1 MAWLRI
7 LAGQMRGALGSG
19 NVAVRTVYVSPRVL
33 GAASPAA
40 ASSAEVTRRAL
51 LSERSSA
58 KYRANTKSKRFCSSH
73 TRACLGVKGTR
84 SSAPTAREPRLASA
98 QGQKRQSCAT
108 PVKWAVARD
117 RGSAKSPSGRAAATI
132 EAARASVLQ
141 RLGCQRFQLG
151 FPLTG
156 HEVADLEHTVA
167 SCDHQHLLS
176 LLYVE
181 GVRAWEIANA

>member
-1 MAWLRI
+1 MARLRI
-7 LAGQMRGALGSG
+7 LAGQMRGAVGSR

-84 SSAPTAREPRLASA
+84 SPRPRRGNHDWPAREGRNGIPTA
-98 QGQKRQSCAT
+98 T
-108 PVKWAVARD
+108 PAKWAVARD
-117 RGSAKSPSGRAAATI
+117 RGSAKMALYKPSKIRGAGAQITGGSVHRYPEGEI
-132 EAARASVLQ
+132 GDLDRVWSSASSHALDDTTW
-141 RLGCQRFQLG
+141 RG
-151 FPLTG
+151 
-156 HEVADLEHTVA
+156 
-167 SCDHQHLLS
+167 
-176 LLYVE
+176 
-181 GVRAWEIANA
+181 

>member
-1 MAWLRI
+1 MARLRI

-40 ASSAEVTRRAL
+40 ASSAEVTWRAL

-84 SSAPTAREPRLASA
+84 SSAPHGAGTTT
-98 QGQKRQSCAT
+98 GQPAGAET
-108 PVKWAVARD
+108 PVLRD
-117 RGSAKSPSGRAAATI
+117 PSKMGRSGGPRI
-132 EAARASVLQ
+132 
-141 RLGCQRFQLG
+141 GK
-151 FPLTG
+151 
-156 HEVADLEHTVA
+156 
-167 SCDHQHLLS
+167 
-176 LLYVE
+176 
-181 GVRAWEIANA
+181 IAPY